1 MSDHNSQSESNF
13 ERELGGIPLPAP
25 RVNRDELMYQSGY
38 AAGQSALTDNR
49 PRCQSAAVNVGS
61 SGQTKSDI
69 RIWKRTAGGLAGL
82 STCLAAVLTVVLLW
96 PNGQVGTMDKMV
108 DRKET
113 LTSPIEPNSPNET
126 KNESEKVIPRETYVD
141 PVLLVQRPI
150 QNFSSGLLTVR
161 KNYPVSTRVQFR
173 SADEDE
179 SSREPLSSLL
189 AVPRQIERIKF

>member
-1 MSDHNSQSESNF
+1 MSDHNSQSELNF
-13 ERELGGIPLPAP
+13 ERELGGISLPAP

-38 AAGQSALTDNR
+38 AAGQSALNDNR
-49 PRCQSAAVNVGS
+49 PRHQPAVNVGS
-61 SGQTKSDI
+61 SCRTKSDA

-82 STCLAAVLTVVLLW
+82 STCLAAVLTIVILW
-96 PNGQVGTMDKMV
+96 PTGQVRTMGKLV

-113 LTSPIEPNSPNET
+113 ITSPIEPNSPNET
-126 KNESEKVIPRETYVD
+126 KNESEKIVPRGTYVD

-161 KNYPVSTRVQFR
+161 KNFPVSTRVQFR
-173 SADEDE
+173 SVDEDE